1 MPESKA
7 KKIADKA
14 DMIVG
19 GFAMLRNKKNVRIV
33 NLNSGHVSLV
43 SPDFD
48 VIATDMDDIESALA
62 VSRLKDN
69 YEFMSA

>member
-1 MPESKA
+1 MPESKI
-7 KKIADKA
+7 KRIADKA

-19 GFAMLRNKKNVRIV
+19 GFAMLRNQKNVRIV

>member
-1 MPESKA
+1 MPESRA
-7 KKIADKA
+7 RKIADKA

-19 GFAMLRNKKNVRIV
+19 GFAMLRHRQGVRIV
-33 NLNSGHVSLV
+33 NLSSGHVSLV
-43 SPDFD
+43 SPGFD

>member
-1 MPESKA
+1 MPESRA
-7 KKIADKA
+7 RKIADKA

-19 GFAMLRNKKNVRIV
+19 GFAMLRHRQGVRIV

-43 SPDFD
+43 SPGFD